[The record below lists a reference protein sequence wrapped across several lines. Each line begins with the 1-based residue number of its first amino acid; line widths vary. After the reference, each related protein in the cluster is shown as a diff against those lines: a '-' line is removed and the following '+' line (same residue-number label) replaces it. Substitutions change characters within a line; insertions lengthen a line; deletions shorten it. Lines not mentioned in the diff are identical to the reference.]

1 MFGTLVHGFGHFL
14 EDKVLG
20 WAEHE
25 LGSIFGGGGSPN
37 LKNPGGSGGGYAP
50 GISPYAP
57 PPGLSAPMQVLAK
70 WVTGHGGI
78 ITSTTGGTHAP
89 GSYHYLGEA
98 LDIGYPQG
106 NVVNLWASLLHSARS
121 FAELFGPTALKGG
134 GLYHFGNRFAD
145 AALQAEHQNH
155 VHVAFLGT
163 LQQIYRL
170 IGQAFKFAPRHRL
183 GGIVGYQP
191 GAVPNGPITNIGDAM
206 PIIAHVGEWILNEE
220 QQMRVAQAFGGL
232 DRARSAIF
240 QGKAYPSGYAYAGGG
255 VVRRRR
261 GGAVVAGS
269 HVEQHFTINT
279 TSPKVD
285 IEYVARVAQQ
295 RMAHTP

>member
-1 MFGTLVHGFGHFL
+1 
-14 EDKVLG
+14 
-20 WAEHE
+20 
-25 LGSIFGGGGSPN
+25 
-37 LKNPGGSGGGYAP
+37 
-50 GISPYAP
+50 
-57 PPGLSAPMQVLAK
+57 
-70 WVTGHGGI
+70 
-78 ITSTTGGTHAP
+78 
-89 GSYHYLGEA
+89 
-98 LDIGYPQG
+98 
-106 NVVNLWASLLHSARS
+106 
-121 FAELFGPTALKGG
+121 
-134 GLYHFGNRFAD
+134 
-145 AALQAEHQNH
+145 
-155 VHVAFLGT
+155 
-163 LQQIYRL
+163 
-170 IGQAFKFAPRHRL
+170 
-183 GGIVGYQP
+183 
-191 GAVPNGPITNIGDAM
+191 
-206 PIIAHVGEWILNEE
+206 LNEE